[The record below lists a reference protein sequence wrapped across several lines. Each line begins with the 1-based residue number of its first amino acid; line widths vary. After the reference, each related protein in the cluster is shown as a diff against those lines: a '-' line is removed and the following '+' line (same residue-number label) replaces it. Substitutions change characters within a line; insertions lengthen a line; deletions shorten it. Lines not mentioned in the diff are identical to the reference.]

1 MSSRFP
7 PQFLRR
13 ILLFDVVLALVCI
26 GLSLINEAQLWSVFW
41 GISALGLVLNG
52 LVVRILE
59 DKYEEEA

>member
-1 MSSRFP
+1 
-7 PQFLRR
+7 
-13 ILLFDVVLALVCI
+13 LFDVVLALVCI